1 MSIQDTRT
9 CAAVITMFAAVALL
23 AACGTAG
30 GADTSSDAA
39 AVRTEDNSGIGTI
52 LVDKSGKTLYF
63 ADQEADGTI
72 QCVDDCLQFWF
83 PAESSEA
90 TAPPG
95 VEGLDVLRRA
105 DDARQQLTF
114 QGKPLYTFRL
124 DRSAG
129 DANGNDVEDDFGG
142 THFVWHAV
150 TVDGAAPTSGDSG
163 GGAGGGGY

>member
-1 MSIQDTRT
+1 MSTQDTRT
-9 CAAVITMFAAVALL
+9 CAAVITMFAAVTLL
-23 AACGTAG
+23 AACGNVG
-30 GADTSSDAA
+30 GTDTSSDAA
-39 AVRTEDNSGIGTI
+39 AVRTADSSKIGTI

-72 QCVDDCLQFWF
+72 QCVNDCLQFWF
-83 PAESSEA
+83 PAESSDA

-95 VEGLDVLRRA
+95 VQGLDMLRRT

-114 QGKPLYTFRL
+114 EGKPLYTFRL

-129 DANGNDVEDDFGG
+129 DANGNNVEDDFGG

-150 TVDGAAPTSGDSG
+150 TVDGAAPTSSGDG
-163 GGAGGGGY
+163 GGYGGGGY